1 MKKRS
6 EVESYVPTAAFYE
19 GKRELPGEEFS
30 DRFAV
35 LDPADAFRVIA
46 SRGEKLTAG
55 AILPVSKEDADF
67 AMRMTGEGKRVVL
80 LSAVGVL
87 FLFGDAAAN
96 GLIPALLPEGEADD
110 LAESI
115 RLLGRTDWIF
125 APSVA
130 EKRTDQGKRAHRVSE
145 VCRNLATDLAK
156 CERLFQRKS
165 NESFRAHCAE
175 VAAFAGCRA
184 DVRELP
190 TGMFPLDESDQ
201 KLWTVLL
208 LCLFLSLRGA
218 GAEGPTVRMKETGR
232 ETLLT
237 GMEYHPNRDSAKRDP
252 ERLTFLQHKAF
263 GAVELEKT
271 AEGYRFSVVLRSRTA
286 GTQTLRAVTSR
297 TRVQIAVCVG
307 M

>member
-1 MKKRS
+1 MKRKTD
-6 EVESYVPTAAFYE
+6 VESYVPTAAFYE
-19 GKRELPGEEFS
+19 GKREMPGEEFS

-46 SRGEKLTAG
+46 SRGKRLAAG
-55 AILPVSKEDADF
+55 AILPVSETDADF
-67 AMRMTGEGKRVVL
+67 AMRMIGEGKRL
-80 LSAVGVL
+80 ILPSAVGVL

-96 GLIPALLPEGEADD
+96 GLLPALLPEGEAGD

-145 VCRNLATDLAK
+145 VCRNLAVDLAN
-156 CERLFQRKS
+156 CERLFRQGR
-165 NESFRAHCAE
+165 NENFRAHCAE

-201 KLWTVLL
+201 KFWTVLL

-218 GAEGPTVRMKETGR
+218 DAEGPTVRMKEIGR

-237 GMEYHPNRDSAKRDP
+237 GMDYRSNRDSAKRDP
-252 ERLTFLQHKAF
+252 ERWNFLQHQAF

-271 AEGYRFSVVLRSRTA
+271 AEGYRFSVVLRSKTA
-286 GTQTLRAVTSR
+286 GERTLRAVSVHH
-297 TRVQIAVCVG
+297 RVRIAVCIG
-307 M
+307 T